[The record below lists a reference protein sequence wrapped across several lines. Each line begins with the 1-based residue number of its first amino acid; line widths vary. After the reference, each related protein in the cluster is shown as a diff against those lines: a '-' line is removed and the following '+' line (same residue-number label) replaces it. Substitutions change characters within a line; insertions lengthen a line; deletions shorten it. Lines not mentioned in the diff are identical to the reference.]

1 MDDPVL
7 DVLRKKYESEITLAE
22 ENIKTYRNGF
32 VKIPDPRAYDN
43 DVGFRVE
50 CPSCGEKI
58 RPHHKC
64 QFCVI
69 DKQVSKLNN
78 ATDKLSTLE
87 DIY

>member
-43 DVGFRVE
+43 DV
-50 CPSCGEKI
+50 
-58 RPHHKC
+58 
-64 QFCVI
+64 
-69 DKQVSKLNN
+69 
-78 ATDKLSTLE
+78 
-87 DIY
+87 

>member
-1 MDDPVL
+1 MTDPML
-7 DVLRKKYESEITLAE
+7 DILRKKYETEIVLAKT
-22 ENIKTYRNGF
+22 NIEVFRNDL
-32 VKIPDPRAYDN
+32 VEIPDPRAYDN

-64 QFCVI
+64 QFCAI
-69 DKQVSKLNN
+69 DNQVSKLNS
-78 ATDKLSTLE
+78 ATDKLRTLE